1 MPQALQHINTSQL
14 LISPLCCCHLS
25 MQSCV
30 YYLIIKSLCLFS
42 ICLLNIIVICTIDI
56 FSYIIFSCLQLACNG
71 WISGKTFIG
80 GTNNAWMI
88 VDFSIINLNVWI
100 RTWIIASLVWSC
112 VIGASLYA
120 ALWRLVGLC
129 ACLTLALFCACT
141 YLKLLISCVCY

>member
-112 VIGASLYA
+112 VIGASFQENAQVEFSVQNVIFLEIII
-120 ALWRLVGLC
+120 
-129 ACLTLALFCACT
+129 ACDC
-141 YLKLLISCVCY
+141 LLSFK